1 MKVHCSHDRLVPI
14 HELKQHPK
22 NRNKHSKEQIER
34 LTKILKYQ
42 GWRYPIKVSNRSGF
56 ITAGHGRLM
65 AAIQAGE
72 TTVPVSFQDYD
83 SDEMEY
89 ADVIADN
96 EIARWAVL
104 DLPKLHED
112 LKSFANKVD
121 PELLGIK
128 NFALDIPQSEF
139 NPDDEEDE
147 KKPRLCPHCDGEL

>member
-1 MKVHCSHDRLVPI
+1 MQVRCAYTKLVPL

-22 NRNKHSKEQIER
+22 NRNKHNREQIER
-34 LTKILKYQ
+34 LAKILKYQ
-42 GWRYPIKVSNRSGF
+42 GWRSPIKVSNRSGC
-56 ITAGHGRLM
+56 ITSGHGRLM
-65 AAIQAGE
+65 AALHLGWIEA
-72 TTVPVSFQDYD
+72 PVDYQDYE
-83 SDEMEY
+83 SDEQEY

-96 EIARWAVL
+96 EIARWATL
-104 DLPKLHED
+104 DLPNLHED